1 MTIGLIAQSML
12 ELKHV
17 ILVEPAGRIQRFIP
31 SYEMKS
37 SGLNVGLTWGLYPF
51 LVFAESTRD
60 KEMTTINKRLL
71 IARTEHF
78 SIISINTAERFDE
91 QYVKTCNA
99 I

>member
-1 MTIGLIAQSML
+1 
-12 ELKHV
+12 
-17 ILVEPAGRIQRFIP
+17 
-31 SYEMKS
+31 MKS

-51 LVFAESTRD
+51 WSSLNLPEI
-60 KEMTTINKRLL
+60 KKMTTINKRLL

-91 QYVKTCNA
+91 KYVMTCNA